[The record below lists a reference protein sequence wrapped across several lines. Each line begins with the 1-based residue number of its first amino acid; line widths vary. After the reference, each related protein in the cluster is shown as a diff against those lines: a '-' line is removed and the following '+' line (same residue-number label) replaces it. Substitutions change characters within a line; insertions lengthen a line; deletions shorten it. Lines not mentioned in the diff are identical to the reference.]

1 MMRDVYV
8 LKRTGE
14 VLVHKAFSKRGV
26 DEAIFSGFYSALSAF
41 AEELGHGGIETIQ
54 MGDVSFY
61 YEHTEDLLFAIAADK
76 AHNPKDVKI
85 VLTEVKRQFID
96 KFADRVTDWDGNPTP
111 FKKFRKDIELI
122 VSTKRTSEGDETLFT
137 LPFALDGS
145 KLKDK
150 TLDDPE
156 VNGDWI
162 LDSRIELA
170 AIHLLLDDIRRAD
183 NGFKPIKEGCY
194 EFIAK
199 LLWPF
204 WVVPSPENQ
213 LLLIDGLK
221 LLRPQVARGFVPP
234 ASRYEALLKVNSSP
248 EYLAVMD
255 KLTEEV
261 RTAARSTPF
270 DIHTV
275 PTELAQL
282 MQQLSR
288 ITNGNNHFG
297 VELSSRLNYTQAK
310 KEAEQ
315 FFAEAIETHKEAAN
329 QWTQF
334 RSHFQKDIQKWE
346 ERIQT
351 EITTLEEHY
360 DTRKATLRR
369 EIDSALTEL
378 EKQENK
384 DMADV
389 GRWRQDQEKKLLA
402 PLKTSL
408 EPINQEITQQHAAL
422 EEFMAK
428 KTGSNPG
435 ADSFINQLNQTLD
448 QFNTFATDLRNHSK
462 ETRKQIQQT
471 QRALDDLD
479 RQTEERKAKVRQG
492 YEVQEKKEI
501 TRVDALEE
509 EREIRLQ
516 ETRDRLDKLKNYETE
531 VDDLIINHI
540 NFSQDQLS
548 TFQQY
553 LIEPGVSL
561 PADSDKPIYVPIYL
575 AGLKRAD
582 DTIKLIVIPPLVIPP
597 TKQTQALLIGQRT
610 APVAPLSLELV
621 KYLKEPLETALEQD
635 AKIAKEITR
644 FSPRHN
650 LLQDPQIESLLYSG
664 LHSLWQSQL
673 IPERIHTQ
681 IKLSCIDI
689 YRSSNGKT

>member
-1 MMRDVYV
+1 MIRDVYV

-26 DEAIFSGFYSALSAF
+26 DEVIFSGFYSALSAF

-61 YEHTEDLLFAIAADK
+61 YEHTEDLLFAIASDK
-76 AHNPKDVKI
+76 GHNPKDVKI
-85 VLTEVKRQFID
+85 VLTEVKRQFIE
-96 KFADRVTDWDGNPTP
+96 KFADRVADWDGNPTP
-111 FKKFRKDIELI
+111 FKKFGKDIELI
-122 VSTKRTSEGDETLFT
+122 VSTKRTSEGHETLFT

-145 KLKDK
+145 KLQGK
-150 TLDDPE
+150 
-156 VNGDWI
+156 
-162 LDSRIELA
+162 
-170 AIHLLLDDIRRAD
+170 LLLDDIRRAD
-183 NGFKPIKEGCY
+183 NGFKPINEGCY

-221 LLRPQVARGFVPP
+221 LLQPQVARGFVPP
-234 ASRYEALLKVNSSP
+234 ASRYEALLKVNASP

-255 KLTEEV
+255 KLKDEV
-261 RTAARSTPF
+261 RTAAQSTPF

-275 PTELAQL
+275 PTELAHL

-288 ITNGNNHFG
+288 ITNGDNQFG
-297 VELSSRLNYTQAK
+297 VELPSRLNYGQAK

-334 RSHFQKDIQKWE
+334 RSHFQKDIQSWE

-360 DTRKATLRR
+360 DTRKATLKR
-369 EIDSALTEL
+369 EIDGALTEL
-378 EKQENK
+378 AKQENR
-384 DMADV
+384 DITEVD
-389 GRWRQDQEKKLLA
+389 RWRQDQEKKLLI

-408 EPINQEITQQHAAL
+408 EPINQEIAQQHAAL

-428 KTGSNPG
+428 KTGGNLG
-435 ADSFINQLNQTLD
+435 ADSYLNRLNQTLD

-479 RQTEERKAKVRQG
+479 RQSDERKAKVRHG
-492 YEVQEKKEI
+492 YEAQEKKEI
-501 TRVDALEE
+501 ARVDVLEE

-516 ETRDRLDKLKNYETE
+516 ETRDRLDKLKSYETE
-531 VDDLIINHI
+531 VDDLIVNHI
-540 NFSQDQLS
+540 NFSQNQLS

-553 LIEPGVSL
+553 LIEPGASL

-597 TKQTQALLIGQRT
+597 TKQTSALSIGQRT
-610 APVAPLSLELV
+610 APVAPLSPELV
-621 KYLKEPLETALEQD
+621 KYLKEPLETALEND

-664 LHSLWQSQL
+664 LHALWQSQL

-689 YRSSNGKT
+689 YRSSNEKA

>member
-1 MMRDVYV
+1 MIRDVYV

-61 YEHTEDLLFAIAADK
+61 YEHSEDLLFAIASDK
-76 AHNPKDVKI
+76 AHNPKDVKN

-96 KFADRVTDWDGNPTP
+96 KFADRVADWDGNPTP
-111 FKKFRKDIELI
+111 FKKFGKDIELI
-122 VSTKRTSEGDETLFT
+122 VSTKRTSEGDEILFT

-145 KLKDK
+145 KLKGK

-156 VNGDWI
+156 VNGDLI
-162 LDSRIELA
+162 LDSRLELA

-183 NGFKPIKEGCY
+183 NGFKAIKEGCY

-234 ASRYEALLKVNSSP
+234 ASRYEALLKVNASP
-248 EYLAVMD
+248 EYLAIMD
-255 KLTEEV
+255 KLKEEV

-275 PTELAQL
+275 PTELTQL
-282 MQQLSR
+282 IQQLSR
-288 ITNGNNHFG
+288 ITNGDNQFG
-297 VELSSRLNYTQAK
+297 VELPNRLNYSHAK

-315 FFAEAIETHKEAAN
+315 FFAEAIETHKEATN
-329 QWTQF
+329 QWNQF

-360 DTRKATLRR
+360 DMRKANLKR
-369 EIDSALTEL
+369 EIDGALTEL
-378 EKQENK
+378 AKQENK
-384 DMADV
+384 DMAEVDH
-389 GRWRQDQEKKLLA
+389 WRQDQEKQLLA

-408 EPINQEITQQHAAL
+408 EPINQEISKQHVTL
-422 EEFMAK
+422 EEFMTK
-428 KTGSNPG
+428 KIDDNPS
-435 ADSFINQLNQTLD
+435 ADSFISQLNQTLD
-448 QFNTFATDLRNHSK
+448 QFNTFATDLRNQSK

-479 RQTEERKAKVRQG
+479 RQTEERKAKVRHG

-501 TRVDALEE
+501 TRIDALQE
-509 EREIRLQ
+509 EREIRLK
-516 ETRDRLDKLKNYETE
+516 ETRDRLDKLKSHETE
-531 VDDLIINHI
+531 IDDLIVNHI
-540 NFSQDQLS
+540 NFSQNQLS

-561 PADSDKPIYVPIYL
+561 PATSDKPIYVPIYL
-575 AGLKRAD
+575 AGLKRED
-582 DTIKLIVIPPLVIPP
+582 DTTKLIVIPPLVIPP
-597 TKQTQALLIGQRT
+597 PKRTSAVSIGQRSV
-610 APVAPLSLELV
+610 PVAPLSIELV
-621 KYLKEPLETALEQD
+621 KYLKEPLEAALEQD
-635 AKIAKEITR
+635 AKFAKEITR
-644 FSPRHN
+644 FSPHHN

-664 LHSLWQSQL
+664 LHAIWQSQL
-673 IPERIHTQ
+673 ITERIHTQ

-689 YRSSNGKT
+689 YRSSNEKS

>member
-1 MMRDVYV
+1 M
-8 LKRTGE
+8 
-14 VLVHKAFSKRGV
+14 
-26 DEAIFSGFYSALSAF
+26 
-41 AEELGHGGIETIQ
+41 
-54 MGDVSFY
+54 
-61 YEHTEDLLFAIAADK
+61 
-76 AHNPKDVKI
+76 
-85 VLTEVKRQFID
+85 
-96 KFADRVTDWDGNPTP
+96 
-111 FKKFRKDIELI
+111 
-122 VSTKRTSEGDETLFT
+122 
-137 LPFALDGS
+137 
-145 KLKDK
+145 
-150 TLDDPE
+150 
-156 VNGDWI
+156 
-162 LDSRIELA
+162 
-170 AIHLLLDDIRRAD
+170 
-183 NGFKPIKEGCY
+183 
-194 EFIAK
+194 
-199 LLWPF
+199 
-204 WVVPSPENQ
+204 
-213 LLLIDGLK
+213 
-221 LLRPQVARGFVPP
+221 ARGFVPP
-234 ASRYEALLKVNSSP
+234 ASRYEALLKVNASP

-288 ITNGNNHFG
+288 ITNSDNQFG
-297 VELSSRLNYTQAK
+297 VELSSRLNYSQAK

-360 DTRKATLRR
+360 DMRKSTLKR
-369 EIDSALTEL
+369 EIDDALTEL
-378 EKQENK
+378 AKQENK
-384 DMADV
+384 DMAEVD
-389 GRWRQDQEKKLLA
+389 RWRQNQEKQLLS
-402 PLKTSL
+402 PLKARL
-408 EPINQEITQQHAAL
+408 EPINQEISKQHAAL
-422 EEFMAK
+422 KEFMTK
-428 KTGSNPG
+428 KTGDKPS
-435 ADSFINQLNQTLD
+435 ADNFINQLNQTLD
-448 QFNTFATDLRNHSK
+448 QFNTFTTNLRNHSK

-471 QRALDDLD
+471 QRALDVLN
-479 RQTEERKAKVRQG
+479 RQTAERKAKVRHG

-501 TRVDALEE
+501 ARVDTLEE

-516 ETRDRLDKLKNYETE
+516 ETRSRLDKLKSHEAKI
-531 VDDLIINHI
+531 DDLIVKHI
-540 NFSQDQLS
+540 NFSQNQLS

-561 PADSDKPIYVPIYL
+561 PAESDKPIYVPIYL

-582 DTIKLIVIPPLVIPP
+582 DSTKLIVIPPLVIPP
-597 TKQTQALLIGQRT
+597 TKRTSAVSIGQRS
-610 APVAPLSLELV
+610 APVAPLSVELV

-635 AKIAKEITR
+635 AKFAKEITR

-664 LHSLWQSQL
+664 LHALWQSQH

-689 YRSSNGKT
+689 YRSSNGKS